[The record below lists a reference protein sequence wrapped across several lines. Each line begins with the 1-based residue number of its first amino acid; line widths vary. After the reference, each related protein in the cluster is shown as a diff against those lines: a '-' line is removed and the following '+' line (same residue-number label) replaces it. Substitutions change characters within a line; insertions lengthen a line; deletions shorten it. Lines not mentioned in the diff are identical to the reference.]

1 MNCMKC
7 GRKTED
13 SNVFCPECLTV
24 MAKYPVK
31 APASIQ
37 LPRRENQELPKK
49 VSRKKRRNSPEEQV
63 ARQKLKIRR
72 MAFAIVGLAAAVC
85 LLAGWIIQGL
95 LTPEQENPSRIG
107 KNYTVQT
114 EED

>member
-13 SNVFCPECLTV
+13 GNVFCRECLTV

-37 LPRRENQELPKK
+37 LPNREKEETPKK
-49 VSRKKRRNSPEEQV
+49 SSRRKHRNFPEEQV

-95 LTPEQENPSRIG
+95 LAPEQENASRIG